1 MSNKLAKFL
10 TICAI
15 AVVLPL
21 FIAGTV
27 IAVYFSMNA
36 DVTFEIAYTNY
47 TISED
52 DTVNE
57 PVLASTT
64 NNAKVVYDETAD
76 SYTLTYSHVK
86 DANIHTEGEGFVFE
100 GWFDGSREEYA
111 QAVAALQDGESI
123 QYLSGDNSMF
133 IKTGDYDNLTA
144 VFSIITYNVTF
155 DASTALEGGSYVY
168 GAELPTLSDTGTS
181 AFVGWTV
188 SGSEDTAVYTNA
200 TFANDG
206 ENFNITLVPEY
217 KDFTEFTY
225 TLYLNVGEN
234 YYTGDTTV
242 EFTKLEDS
250 YKTTLASMFDA
261 DNWTHALYANS
272 WKLTGF
278 SANSKTYA
286 LTDEGKDA
294 FMDDALGQIDEVI
307 QVTPIFECKYDTFTV
322 DGVTFATT
330 DGDDIYTANDGT
342 SNLIAVEGEYDVDMT
357 STLLGNAEGSDHSLF
372 YYDMADTYYDAEGN
386 VVTPVRFRLD
396 YNGAYSIEYAFS
408 DFSDDTI
415 YGLIEYLV
423 TNNGEETGNGG
434 TFNISNLVIF
444 FE

>member
-86 DANIHTEGEGFVFE
+86 DANIHAEGEGFVFE

-181 AFVGWTV
+181 AFVGWTI
-188 SGSEDTAVYTNA
+188 SGSEDTTVYTNA

-206 ENFNITLVPEY
+206 ENFNVTLVPEY

-242 EFTKLEDS
+242 EFTNAN
-250 YKTTLASMFDA
+250 YTTTLANMFDA
-261 DNWTHALYANS
+261 DNWTHAVYANS
-272 WKLTGF
+272 WQLTGF
-278 SANSKTYA
+278 SANSTTYT
-286 LTDEGKDA
+286 LSDQET
-294 FMDDALGQIDEVI
+294 FMEDALGQIDEVI

-322 DGVTFATT
+322 NGVSFRTT
-330 DGDDIYTANDGT
+330 VGEYIYTANDGT
-342 SNLIAVEGEYDVDMT
+342 SRLIAVEGEYNVDMT

-372 YYDMADTYYDAEGN
+372 YYDMTDTYYDAEGN